1 MYEPIVVKSGR
12 VLPIA
17 GADRIGYVEMFGTKI
32 VININTDPDTLGIYF
47 PSDGIINP
55 DFLRAANLMAKK
67 PDGSKGGGFFGDNG
81 RVRCQIFKGI
91 KSDGFWMPLSK
102 LNCWVSDNEI
112 GLIKKGD
119 ILKEANGTWLARKFV
134 LANKSREKSREKSR
148 VEQVRRVK
156 CKARLAE
163 HYNTAHLWVGIGNV
177 PEEAYAWVTEKL
189 HGTSQR
195 SGTYRVDRP
204 RTWYQSI
211 YDRFM
216 SWWDLLYQA
225 PQDIVEE
232 HGTRRVDFVV
242 VDTSKYRHYWAK
254 RFANAT
260 RSMMECDSRF
270 RGISVYYELVGPNI
284 QSAHSYKESI
294 SDKELKKKI
303 KAISPDET
311 TNFCYGNRDVA
322 AYVYRILVSTEV
334 NGVESSK
341 EMSYKE
347 IRDFCSVFNFNIV
360 PLIYNFYYS
369 TKQEAIDYLKELSE
383 EYDCSSSLLDPTC
396 VSEGFC
402 ITFSQGLSRRPVFD
416 KALKYKGF
424 VFKVGEGVAK
434 DKAAEEGREAD
445 VEEMEAE

>member
-12 VLPIA
+12 VFPIA

-32 VININTDPDTLGIYF
+32 VVNINTNPDTLGIYF
-47 PSDGIINP
+47 RSDGIINP

-119 ILKEANGTWLARKFV
+119 IVKEANGTWLARKFV
-134 LANKSREKSREKSR
+134 LANKSREKSR
-148 VEQVRRVK
+148 VEQVQRAK

-163 HYNTAHLWVGIGNV
+163 HYNTAHLWVGICNV
-177 PEEAYAWVTEKL
+177 PEEAFAWVTEKL

-225 PQDIVEE
+225 PQEIVEE
-232 HGTRRVDFVV
+232 HGTRRVPFVV
-242 VDTSKYRHYWAK
+242 ADTSKYRHYWAE
-254 RFANAT
+254 RFAKAT
-260 RSMMECDSRF
+260 RSMMEGDSRF
-270 RGISVYYELVGPNI
+270 TGISVYYELVGPNI
-284 QSAHSYKESI
+284 QGGHSYKDSI
-294 SDKELKKKI
+294 RDKELKKRI
-303 KAISPDET
+303 KAISSNET
-311 TNFCYGNRDVA
+311 TNFRYGNDIVT
-322 AYVYRILVSTEV
+322 AYVYRILVSTKV

-341 EMSYKE
+341 EMNYE
-347 IRDFCSVFNFNIV
+347 QIRDFCNIYNFNIV
-360 PLIYNFYYS
+360 PLIHTFHYS
-369 TKQEAIDYLKELSE
+369 TKQEAVDYLKELSE

-402 ITFSQGLSRRPVFD
+402 VTFSQGLSGCPPFD

-434 DKAAEEGREAD
+434 DKAAEEGGEAD
-445 VEEMEAE
+445 IEEMEAE